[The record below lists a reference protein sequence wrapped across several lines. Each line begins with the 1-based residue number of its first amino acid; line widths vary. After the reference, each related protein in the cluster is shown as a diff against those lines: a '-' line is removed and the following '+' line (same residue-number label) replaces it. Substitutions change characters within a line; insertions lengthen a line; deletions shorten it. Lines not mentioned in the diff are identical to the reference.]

1 MRTNASVS
9 NEHTGDR
16 TRAIATLCRQL
27 NATATRYPGTQLVL
41 SYEVKDHP
49 GTEVISVKFI
59 ALAQLSF

>member
-16 TRAIATLCRQL
+16 TRAIAALCRQL
-27 NATATRYPGTQLVL
+27 NATATQLVL

-59 ALAQLSF
+59 ALARSSF